1 MRLGFFCVCVC
12 LLLAAAPHA
21 TTVLPPSFQELV
33 GEADIVFESEVVDT
47 RSRAT
52 TFDGNEV
59 IYTDVTFRVSRALK
73 GRPGSIVSLQFLG
86 GEVGDR
92 GMKVYGMP
100 TFARG
105 DRDVIFAIT
114 SQPLISPLVR
124 LMHGRVRVVR
134 DGGTGAQE
142 SVRLYDGTPLRQ
154 VATFGAITR
163 QDALSQTPALSL
175 TAFEAAVSAE
185 VERQAAQKVRR

>member
-1 MRLGFFCVCVC
+1 MKLGFVCVCVC
-12 LLLAAAPHA
+12 LLLSAIPHA

-33 GEADIVFESEVVDT
+33 GEAEIVFEGDVVDT

-52 TFDGNEV
+52 TYDGNEV
-59 IYTDVTFRVSRALK
+59 IYTDVTFRVARTLK
-73 GRPGSIVSLQFLG
+73 GQPGSVVSLQFLG
-86 GEVGDR
+86 GKVGDR

-105 DRDVIFAIT
+105 DHDVIFAIT

-134 DGGTGAQE
+134 DGGTAAQE

-185 VERQAAQKVRR
+185 VERQAAQKGRR